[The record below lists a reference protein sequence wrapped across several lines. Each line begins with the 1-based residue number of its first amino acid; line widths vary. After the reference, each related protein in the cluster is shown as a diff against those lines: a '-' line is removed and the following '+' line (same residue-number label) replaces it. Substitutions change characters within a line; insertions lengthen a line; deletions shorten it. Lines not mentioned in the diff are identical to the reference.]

1 MPNYILAKHVQRWFI
16 NEAKHGN
23 DVRILRLRNKLCNSA
38 NDFKTTLSVGDAH
51 RPIHKIHSIQHAGM
65 VEPVLG
71 TWERVEIKVD
81 TKSVLACPSYRF
93 YDVSET
99 KSKTRRS
106 RLFRAGIEQAPPE
119 KETQNITVSLPFAG
133 RIRII
138 L

>member
-1 MPNYILAKHVQRWFI
+1 
-16 NEAKHGN
+16 
-23 DVRILRLRNKLCNSA
+23 
-38 NDFKTTLSVGDAH
+38 
-51 RPIHKIHSIQHAGM
+51 M

-106 RLFRAGIEQAPPE
+106 RLFRAGKEQAPPE

-133 RIRII
+133 G
-138 L
+138 LE